1 MVGGEQLAK
10 ILLIEDNDALAGFLK
25 VALEGARYEV
35 DWVSTGT
42 EGLYWLQHEQYS
54 VAIVDWELPGMSG
67 IDVCKTF
74 RGSGGETPILML
86 TGKDKTEDLVE
97 GFDAGADDYI
107 SKPFEMPELQARLK
121 NLLRRKPTEHSDII
135 VVAGIE
141 LRSGSGEV
149 LIGNQPVKLTRKE
162 FNILELLM
170 RNPGHPFTVD
180 AIMQRVWPSDS
191 EASPEGVR
199 SHITRLRQRIAAV
212 SEECANT
219 IEAVYG
225 MGYRIKVR

>member
-1 MVGGEQLAK
+1 MAK
-10 ILLIEDNDALAGFLK
+10 ILLIEDNEALGGFVK
-25 VALEGARYEV
+25 TALESAKYDV
-35 DWVSTGT
+35 DWVTTGT
-42 EGLYWLQHEQYS
+42 EGLYWLKNEPYAA
-54 VAIVDWELPGMSG
+54 AILDWQLPEISG
-67 IDVCKTF
+67 IQICKQF
-74 RGSGGETPILML
+74 RETGGTTPILML

-97 GFDAGADDYI
+97 GFDAGADDYM
-107 SKPFEMPELQARLK
+107 SKPFEMGELHARLK
-121 NLLRRKPTEHSDII
+121 NLIRRQPQAHSD
-135 VVAGIE
+135 VLTVGGIE
-141 LRSGSGEV
+141 LRPGCGEV
-149 LIGNQPVKLTRKE
+149 LIGDKPVKLTRKE

-199 SHITRLRQRIAAV
+199 SHITRLRQRLAAV
-212 SEECANT
+212 SEESASA